1 MGKLV
6 HSGPRSSR
14 QGSRRSTIVRWR
26 GSTRHSTRTW
36 WRACSGTR
44 WAHHRCTRA
53 TSSSGRP
60 IGLPAP
66 RSLCC
71 VVERVVGRVE
81 GVVKPRL
88 TASVGLVVGFG
99 RHRADQLLEV
109 VVGGRQ
115 GGALVVGTN

>member
-1 MGKLV
+1 MGNLV

-26 GSTRHSTRTW
+26 GSTRPSTRTW

-66 RSLCC
+66 GSLCC
-71 VVERVVGRVE
+71 VVERVEGGVGS
-81 GVVKPRL
+81 PP

-99 RHRADQLLEV
+99 RHGPDQLLEV

-115 GGALVVGTN
+115 GGALVVG